1 MAAPKFKRGGP
12 RGSIKEMGK
21 IAKYAKSSKSSGGN
35 IAKTSTRGGAF
46 AGFKRPMEGTKKG
59 GAKLTGQGRDPASGR
74 KVFKKEFR
82 SGFKAAKAGGL
93 STSALPGT
101 PQSKALGG
109 YRQRLSALDSGS
121 AIGKPGERSFLRG
134 ALHAAGGGKGGG

>member
-21 IAKYAKSSKSSGGN
+21 YAKYAKSSGGN
-35 IAKTSTRGGAF
+35 IPKTTTRGGAF
-46 AGFKRPMEGTKKG
+46 QSFKRPMEGTKKG

-82 SGFKAAKAGGL
+82 SGFGMAKTAGL
-93 STSALPGT
+93 STGRPTA
-101 PQSKALGG
+101 ALGKMQ
-109 YRQRLSALDSGS
+109 QRLSALDSGS
-121 AIGKPGERSFLRG
+121 VIGKPGERSFLRG
-134 ALHAAGGGKGGG
+134 ALHAAGGGSGGG